1 MNAFMLCTFPNTPPQ
16 SVAVLFT
23 RRTWTKPSDLLPA
36 ATSVLI
42 NTSIPLCARPNQAG
56 LASSSVCCPSRRTR
70 ELQLD
75 RSVGPGP
82 ALEMRWLG
90 KIMMNEGLTGEKWLL
105 WNPYWSASW
114 GLFHV
119 EPKFDISNWTWLLNS
134 SCSFR
139 PGSNFRWNLGLCLD
153 GETEAL
159 SMKMTYP
166 K

>member
-1 MNAFMLCTFPNTPPQ
+1 MPSCSVPLLTHRLSPWPFSSLDEPGQSLLISCQQPLLCWLT
-16 SVAVLFT
+16 V
-23 RRTWTKPSDLLPA
+23 
-36 ATSVLI
+36 
-42 NTSIPLCARPNQAG
+42 PLCARPNQAG

-105 WNPYWSASW
+105 YNPYWSASW

-139 PGSNFRWNLGLCLD
+139 PGSNFRCNLGLCLD